1 MVTEVYAEK
10 RRESGPELWEVGA
23 GVEKP
28 AKKTGKDVEGTPG
41 NFDVVAKEIKDLNR
55 RTQLKGPVLQNA
67 AQSSST

>member
-1 MVTEVYAEK
+1 M
-10 RRESGPELWEVGA
+10 
-23 GVEKP
+23 EKP